1 MPRSWSWMVL
11 ATGCAADPS
20 LVEGGD
26 DGDPAC
32 VEEER
37 VAVDDDELVSEGP
50 RASVASLLGAVEG
63 AFRGHAGAAARGV
76 ALRTA
81 IARGDGPA
89 AVVRARWSGG
99 AAAGAPCPVRY
110 AIPVRQTLEVDGV
123 EAAVAEGTWVT
134 GDDLAGFEAT
144 APLLEVDGLSPASL
158 IPAEWE
164 TVDLALG
171 SAPTRDGG
179 LSFAVSWS
187 AVRTTEAH
195 ESMLAPGAATTDEA
209 TVATE
214 IERVWTATLARE

>member
-26 DGDPAC
+26 GGDPAC

-37 VAVDDDELVSEGP
+37 VAVADDELVSEGP

-89 AVVRARWSGG
+89 EVVWARG
-99 AAAGAPCPVRY
+99 AAGAPCPVRY

-134 GDDLAGFEAT
+134 GDDLAGFVAT
-144 APLLEVDGLSPASL
+144 APLLEVDGLSPAAL

-195 ESMLAPGAATTDEA
+195 ESMLAPGVATTDEA

-214 IERVWTATLARE
+214 VEQVWTAMLARE